1 MLYFRKV
8 SRPDQNFWP
17 LLQGLVLNLLL
28 CVFPILNESVGRLR
42 EQQLAAFNAC
52 QTKRFFDN
60 GTSAEH
66 LGPFL
71 HQPISRDRSENWDD

>member
-1 MLYFRKV
+1 M
-8 SRPDQNFWP
+8 
-17 LLQGLVLNLLL
+17 
-28 CVFPILNESVGRLR
+28 NESVGRLR

-71 HQPISRDRSENWDD
+71 HQPISRDRGENWDD